1 MSARNER
8 QNPQPASRRV
18 RPSEGAD
25 RDPPQ
30 PMCECVM
37 TGPCM
42 TPPMARQ
49 LPDTDCERFFS
60 KTAFY
65 FAQVRSAGPASRHA
79 ASSNCHPSALGTRWD
94 ATFDDTAMTE
104 YRPHV
109 WR

>member
-65 FAQVRSAGPASRHA
+65 FAQVRSAGPRSEEHTSELQSLMPTSYAVCCLHTTTIA
-79 ASSNCHPSALGTRWD
+79 
-94 ATFDDTAMTE
+94 
-104 YRPHV
+104 
-109 WR
+109 